1 MKAIHNK
8 VNIVPVI
15 AKADTLTLKERE
27 RLKKRV
33 SVSREW
39 GARDAGCG
47 RGVPW
52 GFLSSTW
59 YLWLFSILSSQSGVQ
74 LLLSFMIRLR

>member
-1 MKAIHNK
+1 M
-8 VNIVPVI
+8 PVI

-39 GARDAGCG
+39 GREMWGSV
-47 RGVPW
+47 GV
-52 GFLSSTW
+52 FKQYVVLVV
-59 YLWLFSILSSQSGVQ
+59 F
-74 LLLSFMIRLR
+74 

>member
-27 RLKKRV
+27 RLKRRV
-33 SVSREW
+33 SAGCSCVRA
-39 GARDAGCG
+39 GARAPQRSRAESSVVWARRRG
-47 RGVPW
+47 RRW
-52 GFLSSTW
+52 NS
-59 YLWLFSILSSQSGVQ
+59 
-74 LLLSFMIRLR
+74 

>member
-33 SVSREW
+33 SVAGL
-39 GARDAGCG
+39 GAHYVGCG
-47 RGVPW
+47 
-52 GFLSSTW
+52 
-59 YLWLFSILSSQSGVQ
+59 GVQ
-74 LLLSFMIRLR
+74 WGLLSGAVFVVF

>member
-15 AKADTLTLKERE
+15 AKADTLSLKERE

-33 SVSREW
+33 SI
-39 GARDAGCG
+39 
-47 RGVPW
+47 
-52 GFLSSTW
+52 FLACRKLLYFGYSSM
-59 YLWLFSILSSQSGVQ
+59 VVEEEVE
-74 LLLSFMIRLR
+74 

>member
-33 SVSREW
+33 SAEGCRRGGREEGTNGMW
-39 GARDAGCG
+39 GEEFGG
-47 RGVPW
+47 
-52 GFLSSTW
+52 GFSATWNADMSSLRILASPRVLS
-59 YLWLFSILSSQSGVQ
+59 YYCL
-74 LLLSFMIRLR
+74 

>member
-33 SVSREW
+33 RGFYSEGQGPGKECVRDMGEQVGSLMVSEEHLTLV
-39 GARDAGCG
+39 D
-47 RGVPW
+47 
-52 GFLSSTW
+52 F
-59 YLWLFSILSSQSGVQ
+59 
-74 LLLSFMIRLR
+74 